1 MTRETIYLAALLHDI
16 GKFWQRADE
25 NGSAASKILSAATK
39 NNEGLYCPQYNGRY
53 SHKHV
58 LWTAEFLDLHRKF
71 FERLIEPD
79 QFEAFFKASV
89 KHHAPD
95 KDDGH
100 SAAADRTILESM
112 FGADWLSNHAV
123 AVSGTYGLNKNT
135 FNTASDAVMDA
146 TWSERGG
153 WIPADR
159 DWSAAV
165 ELVFKRWLATLQAG
179 GDVFVKEGGQSDFT
193 AKLVTRLQEEYPGIN
208 PQKRIHVV
216 QHSDWNENMTT
227 PEALTYTR
235 ANTNY
240 IRIRDANRYLRRKGP
255 VESFETAATQH
266 PVFSQAW
273 RAAFDYFSPSQ
284 LLDFSDTG
292 ELMHILGMGEMGID
306 EFRMRFLDDK
316 KMPNMP

>member
-1 MTRETIYLAALLHDI
+1 MRWNLGALISVILISGVVSAI
-16 GKFWQRADE
+16 GDDGQ
-25 NGSAASKILSAATK
+25 
-39 NNEGLYCPQYNGRY
+39 
-53 SHKHV
+53 
-58 LWTAEFLDLHRKF
+58 RKF
-71 FERLIEPD
+71 DFEKDLISLHYD
-79 QFEAFFKASV
+79 
-89 KHHAPD
+89 HAPD

-123 AVSGTYGLNKNT
+123 AVSGTYGLNKNK
-135 FNTASDAVMDA
+135 FNTESDAVMDA

-165 ELVFKRWLATLQAG
+165 ELVLKRWVATLQAG

-193 AKLVTRLQEEYPGIN
+193 AELVKRLRERYPGID

-235 ANTNY
+235 ASTNY

-255 VESFETAATQH
+255 VESFETAAAQH
-266 PVFSQAW
+266 PLFSQAW
-273 RAAFDYFSPSQ
+273 RAAFDYFSPAQ

-292 ELMHILGMGEMGID
+292 ELMYILGLVEMGID
-306 EFRMRFLDDK
+306 EFRIRFLDDK
-316 KMPNMP
+316 KVPQQAVRNDL

>member
-1 MTRETIYLAALLHDI
+1 MRWSVLASI
-16 GKFWQRADE
+16 
-25 NGSAASKILSAATK
+25 SVILISGVVFAK
-39 NNEGLYCPQYNGRY
+39 
-53 SHKHV
+53 SD
-58 LWTAEFLDLHRKF
+58 AEHRKF
-71 FERLIEPD
+71 EFEKDLISLHYD
-79 QFEAFFKASV
+79 
-89 KHHAPD
+89 HAPD

-135 FNTASDAVMDA
+135 FNTESDAVMDA

-165 ELVFKRWLATLQAG
+165 ELVFKSWLVTLQAG

-193 AKLVTRLQEEYPGIN
+193 AELVKRLQEKYPGIDR
-208 PQKRIHVV
+208 QKRIHVV

-227 PEALTYTR
+227 PEALAYTR

-240 IRIRDANRYLRRKGP
+240 IRIRDANRYLRRKG
-255 VESFETAATQH
+255 VAEAVKSFEAAATQH
-266 PVFSQAW
+266 PLFSMSW

-292 ELMHILGMGEMGID
+292 ELMHILGLGEMGID

-316 KMPNMP
+316 KVPNKP